1 MSEQGMESAVQEA
14 LEREGIDETVLVAG
28 QFSPRGHSGSMVA
41 GQMAGSSVGSL
52 AGAAGEVV
60 GGAAGIA
67 GGMEADAAARGLPE
81 YMLVGVTDDAVYG
94 FEGAM
99 KKAGRKAF
107 QIPREGLEAKVHQRV
122 DVKVLELINTETG
135 ESVEL
140 EGNRLPLTHSKDV
153 ISVLTG

>member
-1 MSEQGMESAVQEA
+1 MSEQGMEAAVQEG

-60 GGAAGIA
+60 GAAAGIT
-67 GGMEADAAARGLPE
+67 GGMEADSAARGLPT

-99 KKAGRKAF
+99 KKAGRMAF
-107 QIPREGLEAKVHQRV
+107 RVPRRGLEAKVHQRI
-122 DVKVLELINTETG
+122 DVKVLELIDTASG
-135 ESVEL
+135 ARIEL

-153 ISVLTG
+153 ISTLAK

>member
-1 MSEQGMESAVQEA
+1 MGAAVQEA
-14 LEREGIDETVLVAG
+14 LEREGLDETVLVAG

-60 GGAAGIA
+60 GGAVGIA
-67 GGMEADAAARGLPE
+67 GGMEADATARDLPS

-99 KKAGRKAF
+99 KKAGRMAF
-107 QIPREGLEAKVHQRV
+107 RVPRQGLEAKVHQRI
-122 DVKVLELINTETG
+122 DVKVLELIDTESG
-135 ESVEL
+135 EKIEL

-153 ISVLTG
+153 IEKLTS

>member
-1 MSEQGMESAVQEA
+1 MSEQGMEAAVQDA
-14 LEREGIDETVLVAG
+14 LEREGVDETVLVAG

-94 FEGAM
+94 FEGTM
-99 KKAGRKAF
+99 KKAGRLAF
-107 QIPREGLEAKVHQRV
+107 QIPRHGLEANVHQRV
-122 DVKVLELINTETG
+122 DVKVLELIDTESG
-135 ESVEL
+135 EKVEL

-153 ISVLTG
+153 IKALT